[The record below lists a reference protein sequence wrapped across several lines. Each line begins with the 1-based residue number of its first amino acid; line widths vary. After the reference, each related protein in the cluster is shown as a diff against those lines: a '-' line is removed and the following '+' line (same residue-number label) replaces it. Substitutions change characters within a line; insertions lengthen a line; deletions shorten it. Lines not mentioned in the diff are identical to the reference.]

1 MIAAR
6 RCFATLAMLGVLS
19 AAACAPSAPPVVVA
33 APVVQASP
41 GRVVSMRLLPISPV
55 TGGDIRGAVLAALG
69 GPKTQTAAAERVEF
83 IVQLDRVPQAISVVQ
98 DNPDNLSPGDRV
110 LLTRGDRPSIARA
123 GG

>member
-19 AAACAPSAPPVVVA
+19 AAACAPPAPPIVVA
-33 APVVQASP
+33 APVVQANP
-41 GRVVSMRLLPISPV
+41 GRVVSMRLLPVQPA
-55 TGGDIRGAVLAALG
+55 GGDARGAVLAALG
-69 GPKTQTAAAERVEF
+69 GPKAQAAAAERVEF
-83 IVQLDRVPQAISVVQ
+83 IVQLDHIPQAISVVQ
-98 DNPDNLSPGDRV
+98 GNPDNLRPGDRV

>member
-1 MIAAR
+1 
-6 RCFATLAMLGVLS
+6 
-19 AAACAPSAPPVVVA
+19 
-33 APVVQASP
+33 
-41 GRVVSMRLLPISPV
+41 
-55 TGGDIRGAVLAALG
+55 LAALG
-69 GPKTQTAAAERVEF
+69 GPKTQTAPAERVEF